1 MRSTT
6 LLSQTCQLKTQQL
19 LDEMLVLKGS
29 LISTGEKQE
38 LIDIVG
44 NGIFFLENMKKDLN
58 LVEKNIKTTQRK
70 SDDAKL
76 PFFKEVTGCAY
87 RDRFECCSNT
97 GISNGILR
105 KKCPYIDE
113 AIPHDVVSYYPC
125 PGWAKEV

>member
-29 LISTGEKQE
+29 LISVGEKQE

-58 LVEKNIKTTQRK
+58 LVEKNITKTGQRR
-70 SDDAKL
+70 L
-76 PFFKEVTGCAY
+76 TE
-87 RDRFECCSNT
+87 
-97 GISNGILR
+97 
-105 KKCPYIDE
+105 
-113 AIPHDVVSYYPC
+113 
-125 PGWAKEV
+125 

>member
-6 LLSQTCQLKTQQL
+6 FLSQICQLKTQQL
-19 LDEMLVLKGS
+19 IDEMLVLKGS

-58 LVEKNIKTTQRK
+58 LVEKNIRITQRK

-76 PFFKEVTGCAY
+76 PFFKEAAGCAY